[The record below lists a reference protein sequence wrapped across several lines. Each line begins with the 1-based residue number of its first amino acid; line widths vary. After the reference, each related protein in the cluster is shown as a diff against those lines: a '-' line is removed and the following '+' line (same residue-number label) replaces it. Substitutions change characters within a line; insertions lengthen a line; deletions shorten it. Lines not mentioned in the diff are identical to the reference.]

1 MSEEKNSKQISL
13 WGDSHANRSVS
24 QVNKKEEMTTD
35 ISGQKC
41 LDSLKKSNPSSLL
54 ERMCKD
60 LLTSKTAWS
69 SDRCKMTWKVKVSK
83 SNVSLYQLQASVLG
97 INDSESGLWLTPSTM
112 DISQRSPDA
121 MKKRIEMRKKT
132 GRTSIPPGSLSE
144 QVQTG
149 RPTKDMREVMDMETM
164 KMYPTPRTGG
174 GSRPNGKGGKVL
186 EEEVMIEYGLR
197 ERGKTL
203 KQMYPTPRASG
214 QEDAE
219 TLIKRKGEKAAAQH
233 NLTAHMQMFPN
244 MKAVEEH
251 LRSKKQSFPTPTSF
265 DSNEITKPRKP
276 HPGGGQKPPLNQIV
290 QMYPT
295 PSAQEAGEKIVGTLT
310 SKDGSPLKPNERAY
324 NPKTGKHVQMTL
336 NRTVKMFPTP
346 SASCQLDV
354 VAPPETV
361 KQNSSGWSV
370 TRVGTGTKFGAKLND
385 VVNKVSQPIEPGG
398 KLNPTFVE
406 FLMGFPENWTKIE
419 QAGSKVSETQSSH
432 KWQESSDSQSKKFYR
447 TPTAM
452 DKGDNSF
459 KYAAKILKG
468 KLNRS
473 QSKQPVQK
481 TLSMDVAMEHLKNNQ
496 HLIDA
501 YDEKFKRRPQL
512 PPKETFIK
520 YLRENLNKKKLV
532 EDNIIKKTTIDHWLR
547 SDHCFAYPTVEYWN
561 MIKPYLKEVKF
572 DYQMT
577 FEIESDWE

>member
-1 MSEEKNSKQISL
+1 MSKEENSKQTSL
-13 WGDSHANRSVS
+13 WEDSHVNRSVS
-24 QVNKKEEMTTD
+24 QENKKGEMTTD

-54 ERMCKD
+54 ERMSKD

-97 INDSESGLWLTPSTM
+97 TKGSESGLWLTPSTM

-121 MKKRIEMRKKT
+121 MRKRIEMRKKT

-164 KMYPTPRTGG
+164 KMYPTPR
-174 GSRPNGKGGKVL
+174 
-186 EEEVMIEYGLR
+186 
-197 ERGKTL
+197 
-203 KQMYPTPRASG
+203 ASG

-233 NLTAHMQMFPN
+233 NLTAHMQMFP
-244 MKAVEEH
+244 
-251 LRSKKQSFPTPTSF
+251 TPTVGCEEGGEQSSRVERTKSGSF
-265 DSNEITKPRKP
+265 VLRKKNKPEMTFGAKLSDTMLFLE
-276 HPGGGQKPPLNQIV
+276 KEEV
-290 QMYPT
+290 SKMY
-295 PSAQEAGEKIVGTLT
+295 
-310 SKDGSPLKPNERAY
+310 
-324 NPKTGKHVQMTL
+324 
-336 NRTVKMFPTP
+336 PTP
-346 SASCQLDV
+346 SASCQMDV

-361 KQNSSGWSV
+361 KQNKSGWSV

-385 VVNKVSQPIEPGG
+385 VVNKVNQPIKPGG

-406 FLMGFPENWTKIE
+406 FLMGFPENWTKTE
-419 QAGSKVSETQSSH
+419 QAESKVSETQSSH
-432 KWQESSDSQSKKFYR
+432 KWQESSGSQSKKFYR

-501 YDEKFKRRPQL
+501 YDEKFKMRPQL
-512 PPKETFIK
+512 PPKEKFLK
-520 YLRENLNKKKLV
+520 YLKENLDKKKLI

-561 MIKPYLKEVKF
+561 MIKPYLKEIKF

>member
-1 MSEEKNSKQISL
+1 MSEEKNSKQTSL
-13 WGDSHANRSVS
+13 WEDSHANRSVS
-24 QVNKKEEMTTD
+24 QVNKKAEMTTD

-54 ERMCKD
+54 GRMCKD

-97 INDSESGLWLTPSTM
+97 TKDLESGLWATPNTM
-112 DISQRSPDA
+112 DYLPPRSA
-121 MKKRIEMRKKT
+121 AGTKKLMEGHRK
-132 GRTSIPPGSLSE
+132 GRTKPSNLRE
-144 QVQTG
+144 QVD
-149 RPTKDMREVMDMETM
+149 PETM
-164 KMYPTPRTGG
+164 RMYPTPR
-174 GSRPNGKGGKVL
+174 S
-186 EEEVMIEYGLR
+186 
-197 ERGKTL
+197 
-203 KQMYPTPRASG
+203 SG

-219 TLIKRKGEKAAAQH
+219 TLIKRKGEKAASQH
-233 NLTAHMQMFPN
+233 NLTAHMQMFP
-244 MKAVEEH
+244 
-251 LRSKKQSFPTPTSF
+251 
-265 DSNEITKPRKP
+265 
-276 HPGGGQKPPLNQIV
+276 
-290 QMYPT
+290 
-295 PSAQEAGEKIVGTLT
+295 
-310 SKDGSPLKPNERAY
+310 
-324 NPKTGKHVQMTL
+324 
-336 NRTVKMFPTP
+336 TP
-346 SASCQLDV
+346 SASCQMDV

-385 VVNKVSQPIEPGG
+385 VVNKVNQPIEPGG

-419 QAGSKVSETQSSH
+419 QVESKVSETQLSH

-501 YDEKFKRRPQL
+501 YDEKFKMRPHL
-512 PPKETFIK
+512 PPKDEFLK
-520 YLRENLNKKKLV
+520 YLKENLDKKKLI
-532 EDNIIKKTTIDHWLR
+532 EANIIKKTTIDHWLR

-561 MIKPYLKEVKF
+561 MIKPYLKEIKF

>member
-1 MSEEKNSKQISL
+1 MSKEKNSKQTSL
-13 WGDSHANRSVS
+13 WEDSHANRSVS
-24 QVNKKEEMTTD
+24 QVNKKGEMTTD

-41 LDSLKKSNPSSLL
+41 LDSLKKSNPNSLL
-54 ERMCKD
+54 GRMCKD

-97 INDSESGLWLTPSTM
+97 TKDLESGLWATPNTM
-112 DISQRSPDA
+112 DYLPPRSA
-121 MKKRIEMRKKT
+121 AGTKKLMEGHRK
-132 GRTSIPPGSLSE
+132 GRTKPSNLRE
-144 QVQTG
+144 QVD
-149 RPTKDMREVMDMETM
+149 PETM
-164 KMYPTPRTGG
+164 KMYPTP
-174 GSRPNGKGGKVL
+174 
-186 EEEVMIEYGLR
+186 
-197 ERGKTL
+197 
-203 KQMYPTPRASG
+203 
-214 QEDAE
+214 
-219 TLIKRKGEKAAAQH
+219 
-233 NLTAHMQMFPN
+233 
-244 MKAVEEH
+244 
-251 LRSKKQSFPTPTSF
+251 
-265 DSNEITKPRKP
+265 
-276 HPGGGQKPPLNQIV
+276 
-290 QMYPT
+290 
-295 PSAQEAGEKIVGTLT
+295 
-310 SKDGSPLKPNERAY
+310 
-324 NPKTGKHVQMTL
+324 
-336 NRTVKMFPTP
+336 
-346 SASCQLDV
+346 SASCGMDV

-385 VVNKVSQPIEPGG
+385 VVNKVNQPIEPGG

-419 QAGSKVSETQSSH
+419 QAESKVSETQSSP

-501 YDEKFKRRPQL
+501 YDEKFKMRPQL
-512 PPKETFIK
+512 PPKETFLK
-520 YLRENLNKKKLV
+520 YLRENLDKKKLI
-532 EDNIIKKTTIDHWLR
+532 EANIIKKTTIDHWLR
-547 SDHCFAYPTVEYWN
+547 SDHCFAYPTVQYWN
-561 MIKPYLKEVKF
+561 LIKPYLKEIKF

>member
-1 MSEEKNSKQISL
+1 MSKEENSKQTSL
-13 WGDSHANRSVS
+13 WEASPVNRSVS
-24 QVNKKEEMTTD
+24 QENKKGKMTTD

-97 INDSESGLWLTPSTM
+97 TKDLESGLWATPNTM
-112 DISQRSPDA
+112 DYLPPRSA
-121 MKKRIEMRKKT
+121 AGTKKLMEGHRK
-132 GRTSIPPGSLSE
+132 GRTKPSNLRE
-144 QVQTG
+144 QVD
-149 RPTKDMREVMDMETM
+149 PETM
-164 KMYPTPRTGG
+164 K
-174 GSRPNGKGGKVL
+174 
-186 EEEVMIEYGLR
+186 
-197 ERGKTL
+197 
-203 KQMYPTPRASG
+203 MYPTPRASG

-219 TLIKRKGEKAAAQH
+219 TLIKRKGEKAASQH
-233 NLTAHMQMFPN
+233 NLTAHMQMFP
-244 MKAVEEH
+244 
-251 LRSKKQSFPTPTSF
+251 
-265 DSNEITKPRKP
+265 
-276 HPGGGQKPPLNQIV
+276 
-290 QMYPT
+290 
-295 PSAQEAGEKIVGTLT
+295 
-310 SKDGSPLKPNERAY
+310 
-324 NPKTGKHVQMTL
+324 
-336 NRTVKMFPTP
+336 TP
-346 SASCQLDV
+346 SASCQMDV

-385 VVNKVSQPIEPGG
+385 VVNKIYNTDKNQIPTPTAHDSKNVTFPISQKGKSTVVGNMLKNDIPKPGG

-419 QAGSKVSETQSSH
+419 QAESKVSETQSSH
-432 KWQESSDSQSKKFYR
+432 KWQESLDSQSKKFYR

-496 HLIDA
+496 HLINE
-501 YDEKFKRRPQL
+501 YDEKFKTRPHL
-512 PPKETFIK
+512 PPKDIFLE
-520 YLRENLNKKKLV
+520 YLRNNLDKKKLV
-532 EDNIIKKTTIDHWLR
+532 EDDIIKKTTIDHWLR

-561 MIKPYLKEVKF
+561 MIKPYLKEIRF
-572 DYQMT
+572 DKEMT
-577 FEIESDWE
+577 TEIESDWE

>member
-1 MSEEKNSKQISL
+1 MSKEENSKQTSL
-13 WGDSHANRSVS
+13 WEDSHVNRSVS
-24 QVNKKEEMTTD
+24 QVNKKGEMTTD

-41 LDSLKKSNPSSLL
+41 LDSLKKLNPSSLL
-54 ERMCKD
+54 ERMSRD

-83 SNVSLYQLQASVLG
+83 SNVSLFQLQASVLG
-97 INDSESGLWLTPSTM
+97 TKDLESGLWATPNTM
-112 DISQRSPDA
+112 DYLPPRSA
-121 MKKRIEMRKKT
+121 AGTKKLMEGHRK
-132 GRTSIPPGSLSE
+132 GRTKPSNLRE
-144 QVQTG
+144 QVD
-149 RPTKDMREVMDMETM
+149 PETM
-164 KMYPTPRTGG
+164 KMYPTP
-174 GSRPNGKGGKVL
+174 
-186 EEEVMIEYGLR
+186 
-197 ERGKTL
+197 
-203 KQMYPTPRASG
+203 
-214 QEDAE
+214 
-219 TLIKRKGEKAAAQH
+219 
-233 NLTAHMQMFPN
+233 
-244 MKAVEEH
+244 
-251 LRSKKQSFPTPTSF
+251 
-265 DSNEITKPRKP
+265 
-276 HPGGGQKPPLNQIV
+276 
-290 QMYPT
+290 
-295 PSAQEAGEKIVGTLT
+295 
-310 SKDGSPLKPNERAY
+310 
-324 NPKTGKHVQMTL
+324 
-336 NRTVKMFPTP
+336 
-346 SASCQLDV
+346 SASCQMDV

-385 VVNKVSQPIEPGG
+385 VVNKIYNTDKNQIPTPTAHDSKNVTFPISQKGKSTVVGNMLKNDIPKPGG

-419 QAGSKVSETQSSH
+419 QAESKVSETQSSH
-432 KWQESSDSQSKKFYR
+432 KWQEFSDSQSKKFYR

-501 YDEKFKRRPQL
+501 YDEKFKMRPHL
-512 PPKETFIK
+512 PPKELFLK
-520 YLRENLNKKKLV
+520 YIRENLDKKKLV

-561 MIKPYLKEVKF
+561 MIKPYLKQIKF